1 MATDPAA
8 LAESLLDL
16 EVRVAYQDRT
26 LTALD
31 EVVRALYTR
40 VDALQQELG
49 ELRAGA
55 ASAAQPIGPANEP
68 PPHY

>member
-1 MATDPAA
+1 MAADPAA
-8 LAESLLDL
+8 LAESLMDL

-26 LTALD
+26 IAALD
-31 EVVRALYTR
+31 EVVRTLFAR
-40 VDALQQELG
+40 VEKLEKEVV

-55 ASAAQPIGPANEP
+55 TAAPAIGPANEP

>member
-26 LTALD
+26 INALD

-40 VDALQQELG
+40 VDDLAKELA

-55 ASAAQPIGPANEP
+55 ASAAPAIGPANEP

>member
-1 MATDPAA
+1 MATDPAE

-26 LTALD
+26 VAALD
-31 EVVRALYTR
+31 EVVRTLFAR
-40 VDALQQELG
+40 VEKLEKELV
-49 ELRAGA
+49 EVRASAGA
-55 ASAAQPIGPANEP
+55 GPAIGPANEP

>member
-26 LTALD
+26 ISALD
-31 EVVRALYTR
+31 EVVRTLFTR
-40 VDALQQELG
+40 VEKLEQELAD
-49 ELRAGA
+49 LRAA
-55 ASAAQPIGPANEP
+55 AAGGPPIGPANEP